1 MAGVHQALLAIQA
14 SLKAPK
20 NQYNA
25 FGKYNYRSCE
35 DILEAVKP
43 LAREQGCTVRLS
55 DKVILV
61 GDRYFL
67 EATATLTGDDGGQA
81 VCTASAEIPREKKGM
96 DASQIT
102 GTASS
107 YARKYALNGLFAID
121 DTKDADTQDNHGQNR
136 PANNKAQD
144 RAQEKSGYKCAD
156 CGREFK
162 NTADREGRLWT
173 PQMQYDA
180 AVKVSPDGKARCR
193 NCREKLQ
200 SEDRPF

>member
-1 MAGVHQALLAIQA
+1 MAGVHQALLEIQA

-55 DKVILV
+55 DKVVLV

-67 EATATLTGDDGGQA
+67 EATATLTGDDGGQ
-81 VCTASAEIPREKKGM
+81 VGCTASAEIPREKKGM

-121 DTKDADTQDNHGQNR
+121 DTKDADTQDNHGSNK
-136 PANNKAQD
+136 PANNKA
-144 RAQEKSGYKCAD
+144 YKCAD

-180 AVKVSPDGKARCR
+180 AVKVSPDGKARCK